1 MSAGG
6 LQSWGIRTYLIIDTK
21 STEFMGHQESNFS
34 EFAEI
39 SFYWETQFQQG
50 EDRSCWLTA
59 HLLKKPTDLTEE
71 KD

>member
-21 STEFMGHQESNFS
+21 STEFMGHQESKFS

-39 SFYWETQFQQG
+39 SFYWENTIPAGRRLQLLTHSPPTQ
-50 EDRSCWLTA
+50 ET
-59 HLLKKPTDLTEE
+59 H
-71 KD
+71 